1 MASTYPSTRRQST
14 SLRAYPL
21 TSKVTRLS
29 ELRGYPPAP
38 ANWNIPMRRTPAND
52 NFIKAM
58 SPSIGGSLRK
68 LGFGKIASQVLRL
81 GRLNPA
87 INTALNLY
95 DLYNL
100 LSDNLRPST
109 INTNGWTLSGT
120 DCGGGAGINSKTPA
134 TPCGYLSSVTLANW
148 LSGEGVIQTSG
159 SYWSMKLYQSAQ
171 WPHPSFGFGYVGT
184 KHASRWLKAKSLMP
198 VPRVE
203 HNYAP
208 KLDFSPLPCIELA
221 LGQLVN
227 IAPMLQPVLAP
238 RINPVSLPY
247 SAQPYQQN
255 SPSPE
260 GREAGNSPTRYPAM
274 YFGGEA
280 SPNPPPSP
288 DIKVDELPLVAPNI
302 IIHDSSNPLS
312 PAEQISL
319 RADRHKLRRPP
330 KRTKELKTRTTE
342 FFYAVSPYINP
353 LTEAVDIVNAI
364 YKNLPEQYR
373 PRYKD
378 TNFEK
383 YKLRPDEKLLAI
395 YKHLDKIDVVGALQ
409 DIAISQAEDKAYG
422 LSGKASGEVSRTL
435 GKPVGTGLSKIL
447 GNLPRI

>member
-1 MASTYPSTRRQST
+1 M
-14 SLRAYPL
+14 
-21 TSKVTRLS
+21 K
-29 ELRGYPPAP
+29 
-38 ANWNIPMRRTPAND
+38 RTPAND

-68 LGFGKIASQVLRL
+68 LGFGKIVRQVLRL
-81 GRLNPA
+81 GRINPA

-120 DCGGGAGINSKTPA
+120 DCGGGAGINSKTPT
-134 TPCGYLSSVTLANW
+134 TPCGYLSSVTLTNW

-159 SYWSMKLYQSAQ
+159 QNWYMKLYQSAQ
-171 WPHPSFGFGYVGT
+171 WPHPSFGIGYVGT
-184 KHASRWLKAKSLMP
+184 KHASKWLKAKSLMP

-203 HNYAP
+203 HNYAQ
-208 KLDFSPLPCIELA
+208 KLDFSPLPHIERA

-227 IAPMLQPVLAP
+227 IVPLLQPILAP
-238 RINPVSLPY
+238 RIEPVPLPW
-247 SAQPYQQN
+247 SAQSHQ
-255 SPSPE
+255 PSVSRGLE
-260 GREAGNSPTRYPAM
+260 GRHCGYSVSAYYGAI
-274 YFGGEA
+274 
-280 SPNPPPSP
+280 NPIAPPSP

-302 IIHDSSNPLS
+302 IIHESSNPLS

-342 FFYAVSPYINP
+342 FFHAVSPFVNP
-353 LTEAVDIVNAI
+353 LTEGNDVVKAI
-364 YKNLPEQYR
+364 YDNLPEQYR
-373 PRYKD
+373 PRYKN
-378 TNFEK
+378 TNYEK
-383 YKLRPDEKLLAI
+383 KFVKPHEKLLAI
-395 YKHLDKIDVVGALQ
+395 YKHLDKIDIIGALQ
-409 DIAISQAEDKAYG
+409 DIAISQAEDKVYG